1 MENRNPL
8 SITLGEA
15 GNIVKYFN
23 ATIVGSVL
31 FELNGLLDFNLVN
44 DVDVAIDQDLLFN
57 VRDYL
62 EDKGFKETK
71 RTYKQRGYADFIG
84 SLIFEK
90 ENHLPIHLL
99 LKPKEFVLKTVSE
112 IVKEK
117 FERYSESDRIQLLN
131 ILKNKL
137 PIAK

>member
-1 MENRNPL
+1 MENRNAL

-84 SLIFEK
+84 SLIFQK
-90 ENHLPIHLL
+90 ANHLPIHLL
-99 LKPKEFVLKTVSE
+99 LKPKEFALKTVSE

-117 FERYSESDRIQLLN
+117 FERYSESDRKQLIN

-137 PIAK
+137 PITK

>member
-1 MENRNPL
+1 MENRHKL

-15 GNIVKYFN
+15 GNIVKYFD
-23 ATIVGSVL
+23 AKIIGSVL
-31 FELNGLLDFNLVN
+31 LELQGILDYNLIN
-44 DVDVAIDQDLLFN
+44 DVDIAIDNDKLFN

-99 LKPKEFVLKTVSE
+99 LKPKEFVLKSISE

-117 FERYSESDRIQLLN
+117 FERYSESDRKQLIN

-137 PIAK
+137 PITK